1 MQDNNI
7 TKEQEEKLA
16 KKKEAKEKRE
26 KFIKEYKRYIVVGAC
41 YVAFIA
47 IILVL
52 IIASMA
58 TGPKRIKDGRG
69 WIKYYYDGKSGDEVV
84 VWVDEGTNQCSF
96 EYGSSDGNK
105 ETIYYYTLEKKKSLT
120 VYTDEAK
127 TDFYAFFT
135 IGRLYDLTPIAYK
148 YFTEELSDVL
158 GFKYNANHQFHA
170 IDDYVSEDYVTD
182 TITLSG
188 GLDEEVPITVEV
200 DGNDYIVETQNL
212 SASESSITNEQYE
225 FQEGESGV
233 QYSMLRNENGLH
245 SAFEYQ
251 DYKNYNDIITGS
263 KSGTGDEY
271 FYNVCGSYLVLYSAN
286 KIDKSE
292 TIIDYDDYGREI
304 TTTVNC
310 FYLTDVTFYKAFKL
324 LNVTTNYDIEVVE
337 FVKNASTVE

>member
-26 KFIKEYKRYIVVGAC
+26 KFIKEYKIYIVVGAC
-41 YVAFIA
+41 YIAFIA

-135 IGRLYDLTPIAYK
+135 IGRLYD
-148 YFTEELSDVL
+148 
-158 GFKYNANHQFHA
+158 
-170 IDDYVSEDYVTD
+170 
-182 TITLSG
+182 
-188 GLDEEVPITVEV
+188 
-200 DGNDYIVETQNL
+200 
-212 SASESSITNEQYE
+212 
-225 FQEGESGV
+225 
-233 QYSMLRNENGLH
+233 
-245 SAFEYQ
+245 
-251 DYKNYNDIITGS
+251 
-263 KSGTGDEY
+263 
-271 FYNVCGSYLVLYSAN
+271 
-286 KIDKSE
+286 
-292 TIIDYDDYGREI
+292 
-304 TTTVNC
+304 
-310 FYLTDVTFYKAFKL
+310 
-324 LNVTTNYDIEVVE
+324 
-337 FVKNASTVE
+337 